1 MNFLDLLRFS
11 VTGVDVD
18 RLADG
23 DVDWQVVHKCAMQQS
38 LLGVMFRGIE
48 QLPERMRPPREVLLT
63 WYAEVQQIRLNNC
76 KVNENAA
83 KLSAIFQK
91 AGFWSCVLKGQ
102 GNSLLY
108 PDPYT
113 RMAGDIDIWVKAKEG
128 DNIRRCV
135 DFAKKHHRDG
145 KLVYHHIDAGMF
157 RGTEVEIHFRP
168 SFMNNL
174 MCNHR
179 LQQWFE
185 AEAKEQFAHQVELP
199 DGAGQICVPTN
210 AFNRIFQMVH
220 ISNHFFQ
227 EGIGLRQL
235 VDYYYVLQQGFSLEE
250 QKHEEFLMKRFGVY
264 KIAAAVMFVLGNVF
278 GLPREQMIVPPD
290 ESRGKLLMEE
300 ILQAGNFGQFDKRL
314 AGSHTPLKK
323 NIQRF
328 KRDVRLMWFFPS
340 ECLWEP
346 VFRLYHFFWRMRMKN
361 ILK

>member
-11 VTGVDVD
+11 VAGGDVD

-23 DVDWQVVHKCAMQQS
+23 DVDWRNIHECARQQS

-48 QLPERMRPPREVLLT
+48 QLPKRMRPPRDVLLT
-63 WYAEVQQIRLNNC
+63 WYAEVQQIRQSNC

-83 KLSAIFQK
+83 KLSAVFQK

-102 GNSLLY
+102 GNNLLY

-128 DNIRRCV
+128 DTIQQSIA
-135 DFAKKHHRDG
+135 FARKHHPDG
-145 KLVYHHIDAGMF
+145 MIVYHHVDAGMF
-157 RGTEVEIHFRP
+157 CGTEVEIHFRP

-174 MCNHR
+174 VCNLR

-185 AEAKEQFAHQVELP
+185 AEAKEQFVHSVELP
-199 DGAGQICVPTN
+199 DGAGHICVPTN
-210 AFNRIFQMVH
+210 AFNRIYQMVH
-220 ISNHFFQ
+220 ISNHFFH

-235 VDYYYVLQQGFSLEE
+235 VDYYYVLQQGFSQEE
-250 QKHEEFLMKRFGVY
+250 QRQEERLMKWFGIY
-264 KIAAAVMFVLGNVF
+264 KIATAVMFVLGNVL
-278 GLPREQMIVPPD
+278 GLPREQMIVPSD
-290 ESRGKLLMEE
+290 ERRGKLLLEE
-300 ILQAGNFGQFDKRL
+300 IMLAGNFGHFDKRL

-323 NIQRF
+323 NIQRL
-328 KRDVRLMWFFPS
+328 KRDVRLMWLFPS

-346 VFRLYHFFWRMRMKN
+346 IFRLYHFFWRMRN
-361 ILK
+361 N